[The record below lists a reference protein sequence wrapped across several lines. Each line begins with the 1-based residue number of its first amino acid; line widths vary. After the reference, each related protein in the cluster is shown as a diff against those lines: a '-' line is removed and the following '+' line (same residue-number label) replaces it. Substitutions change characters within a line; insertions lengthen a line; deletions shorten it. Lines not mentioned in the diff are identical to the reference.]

1 MDDLILEYKDMKT
14 RNMIF
19 AALVGGSLSLSSCTD
34 FLDVSDELASNLT
47 MEQVFDNV
55 AYTKGWHANIYNCI
69 SEYSGM
75 FFSINAMN
83 NPWPYLC
90 NELTVAFGAAQTE
103 MVNGFTPTQ
112 NSFNRFS
119 MLYPYIRQAHI
130 FLDRAKPLGD
140 VNDQQNLTEE
150 DIARM
155 KSEAKFFIAYSY
167 FSLFE
172 LNGPVPIV
180 REALAPDLGVYN
192 YPRATVDEMVQ
203 YIDSTLQVVLDEDVL
218 PHTLRYV
225 DENTGEEKENMNE
238 MVRPTRAVV
247 LALRAKLWV
256 YAASKLFNGG
266 FPEAVELRDP
276 LDRQLFPPEDRNKW
290 KIARQRVK
298 EFIDFAEAN
307 GYELF
312 RVYNKDGSENPSQSV
327 YQVFQNYNREII
339 WATSKTY
346 MNAFETAD
354 GLDKRCTPMD
364 IFNSFGGIGVSQQSV
379 DAFFTDKGL
388 DIHEDPDYD
397 ETGFSDVEN
406 PCAQKKPQIDK
417 HVFNMYAHRE
427 PRFYHAVT
435 YQGKSWHLQPR
446 AGYTVRMAK
455 GEPNENGKL
464 STREHY
470 SGYYLYKR
478 VNQEILNTGSYK
490 RSWARPSIIF
500 RLADFYL
507 YYAEAC
513 NEVDPSDPNIIK
525 YLDLVRDRAG
535 IPGYQELRDKGVV
548 DSEGKVIKVDIIG
561 DYEKQAKAIRRERQV
576 ELFSEGQRYFDVRRW
591 MICGPGEEADQSV
604 EYGMNVNGYSNI
616 EPGKPNSFFTRVVAR
631 TYNWKRAMYLY
642 PIPHNEIEKSPSM
655 VQNPLWYE

>member
-1 MDDLILEYKDMKT
+1 
-14 RNMIF
+14 
-19 AALVGGSLSLSSCTD
+19 
-34 FLDVSDELASNLT
+34 
-47 MEQVFDNV
+47 
-55 AYTKGWHANIYNCI
+55 
-69 SEYSGM
+69 
-75 FFSINAMN
+75 
-83 NPWPYLC
+83 
-90 NELTVAFGAAQTE
+90 
-103 MVNGFTPTQ
+103 
-112 NSFNRFS
+112 
-119 MLYPYIRQAHI
+119 
-130 FLDRAKPLGD
+130 
-140 VNDQQNLTEE
+140 
-150 DIARM
+150 
-155 KSEAKFFIAYSY
+155 
-167 FSLFE
+167 
-172 LNGPVPIV
+172 
-180 REALAPDLGVYN
+180 
-192 YPRATVDEMVQ
+192 
-203 YIDSTLQVVLDEDVL
+203 
-218 PHTLRYV
+218 
-225 DENTGEEKENMNE
+225 
-238 MVRPTRAVV
+238 
-247 LALRAKLWV
+247 
-256 YAASKLFNGG
+256 
-266 FPEAVELRDP
+266 
-276 LDRQLFPPEDRNKW
+276 
-290 KIARQRVK
+290 
-298 EFIDFAEAN
+298 
-307 GYELF
+307 
-312 RVYNKDGSENPSQSV
+312 
-327 YQVFQNYNREII
+327 
-339 WATSKTY
+339 
-346 MNAFETAD
+346 
-354 GLDKRCTPMD
+354 
-364 IFNSFGGIGVSQQSV
+364 
-379 DAFFTDKGL
+379 
-388 DIHEDPDYD
+388 
-397 ETGFSDVEN
+397 
-406 PCAQKKPQIDK
+406 
-417 HVFNMYAHRE
+417 MYAHRE

-446 AGYTVRMAK
+446 DGYTVRMAK

-464 STREHY
+464 ATREHY